1 MRPIGVA
8 MVKSTGN
15 GSDGISAEWLHVD
28 VQIRNGQLQ
37 NLFSNCC
44 TLTHKQMFF
53 SRCWRIQLIWKL
65 TVVNICSCSRSST
78 GSATTWPR
86 STWTAWKSDST
97 NPWHLA
103 LQRAEGAHP
112 GPRVLDLCSCLLS
125 PCIQLWLS
133 PSPCLNETPSAIK
146 TDQESSTGQLVT
158 YYWHPFCFPPS
169 ALCSDLYSLC
179 ATLHLPKPEDT

>member
-1 MRPIGVA
+1 MSSYWCWHINKCFV
-8 MVKSTGN
+8 
-15 GSDGISAEWLHVD
+15 VD
-28 VQIRNGQLQ
+28 AKL
-37 NLFSNCC
+37 
-44 TLTHKQMFF
+44 
-53 SRCWRIQLIWKL
+53 IQLIWKL
-65 TVVNICSCSRSST
+65 TMVNVCSCSRSST

-146 TDQESSTGQLVT
+146 TVRESSTGQLVT

-169 ALCSDLYSLC
+169 ALCSNLYSLC